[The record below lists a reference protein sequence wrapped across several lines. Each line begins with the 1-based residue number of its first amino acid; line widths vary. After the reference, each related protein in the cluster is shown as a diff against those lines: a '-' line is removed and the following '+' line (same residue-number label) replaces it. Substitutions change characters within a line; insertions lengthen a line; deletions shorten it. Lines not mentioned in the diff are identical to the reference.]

1 MKFGIDIGH
10 NSPPDTGAVGIKP
23 EDQLTMDVGN
33 RVINKLRALKH
44 QVIECKP
51 QRSRS
56 ITDSL
61 QTRCN
66 IANANRVDL
75 FVSIHFN
82 AFNGLANGTE
92 VFAMSSS
99 GRKFGQ
105 PVLDEIAKLGFF
117 RRGLKNGSHFYVL
130 KKTRMPAI
138 LVECCF
144 CDARKD
150 MRIYE
155 PEAMANAIV
164 KGLTGEL
171 PGEDEPV
178 IHIPDEEDNP
188 NKAVLRLQKALNR
201 LEIPG
206 QNGRSIVEDGIIGK
220 QTKTAVENFQRITAI
235 QQTGIAGNTTWGAI
249 NQILSKR
256 VLRRNHAGGVAVRY
270 LQHRLGADTD
280 GIYGPQTEGFVKR
293 FQQQNSLVADGIVGP
308 RTWTKLIGCDS
319 LSKTVSGT

>member
-10 NSPPDTGAVGIKP
+10 NSFPDIGAQGIQL
-23 EDQLTMDVGN
+23 EDNLTLDVGN
-33 RVINKLRALKH
+33 RVIAKLKALKH
-44 QVIECKP
+44 QVIDCKP

-56 ITDSL
+56 LTDSL
-61 QTRCN
+61 ATRCN

-92 VFAMSSS
+92 VFAISDNGKKS
-99 GRKFGQ
+99 GQ
-105 PVLDEIAKLGFF
+105 PVLDEITKLGFF
-117 RRGLKNGSHFYVL
+117 RRGLKNGSHLYVL
-130 KKTRMPAI
+130 KNTNMPAI

-150 MRIYE
+150 MKLYD

-164 KGLTGEL
+164 KGLVGEL

-188 NKAVLRLQKALNR
+188 NTAVLRLQKALNR
-201 LEIPG
+201 LKIPG
-206 QNGRSIVEDGIIGK
+206 QNGRSLVEDGFIGL
-220 QTKTAVENFQRITAI
+220 QTKTAVENFQRITTI
-235 QQTGIAGNTTWGAI
+235 QQTGIAGNTTWKAI
-249 NQILSKR
+249 NQVLSKR

-270 LQHRLGADTD
+270 IQHRLGAEND
-280 GIYGPQTEGFVKR
+280 GMYGPQTEGLVKR
-293 FQQQNSLVADGIVGP
+293 FQQQNSLVADGIVGTM
-308 RTWTKLIGCDS
+308 TWTKLIG
-319 LSKTVSGT
+319 